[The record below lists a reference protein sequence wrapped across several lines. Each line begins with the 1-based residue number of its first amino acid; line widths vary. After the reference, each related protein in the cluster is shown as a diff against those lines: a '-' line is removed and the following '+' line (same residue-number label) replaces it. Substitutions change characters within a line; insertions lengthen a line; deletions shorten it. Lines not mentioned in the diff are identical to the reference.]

1 MKKYT
6 RKPIKKPSV
15 VKKRKE
21 NAKMLEA
28 YDYYFSLGPGRT
40 YQQVAEKY
48 KVHHQTVYIWKNR
61 FKWDERIAERDQL
74 IAKRLQ
80 RQTNNNIVKSKSQYR
95 EDIASHLSIINEAI
109 LTAID
114 KTTKEVILKI
124 KTPNDLNL
132 LITAYER
139 LVKLDLDLVK
149 SGSDDAVDSPI
160 NKLVNIL
167 SNITNGTNGA
177 NEPTEVNNG

>member
-6 RKPIKKPSV
+6 RKPIKKAVP

-48 KVHHQTVYIWKNR
+48 KVHHQTVYVWKNR

-80 RQTNNNIVKSKSQYR
+80 RQTNNSIVKARSQYR

-132 LITAYER
+132 LTLAYER
-139 LVKLDLDLVK
+139 LIKLDLDLVK
-149 SGSDDAVDSPI
+149 FASDDDENSPI
-160 NKLVNIL
+160 NKLVGVL
-167 SNITNGTNGA
+167 ANITNGADDNG
-177 NEPTEVNNG
+177 

>member
-6 RKPIKKPSV
+6 RKPIKKAVP

-40 YQQVAEKY
+40 YQQVADKY
-48 KVHHQTVYIWKNR
+48 KVHHQTVYVWKNR

-80 RQTNNNIVKSKSQYR
+80 RQTNNSIVKARSQYR

-132 LITAYER
+132 LTLAYER
-139 LVKLDLDLVK
+139 LIKLDLDLVK
-149 SGSDDAVDSPI
+149 FASDDDENSPI
-160 NKLVNIL
+160 NKLVGVL
-167 SNITNGTNGA
+167 ANITNGADDNG
-177 NEPTEVNNG
+177 

>member
-6 RKPIKKPSV
+6 RKPIKKAAP

-48 KVHHQTVYIWKNR
+48 KVHHQTVYVWKNR

-80 RQTNNNIVKSKSQYR
+80 RQTNNSIVKARSQYR

-132 LITAYER
+132 LTLAYER
-139 LVKLDLDLVK
+139 LIKLDLDLVK
-149 SGSDDAVDSPI
+149 FASDDDENSPI
-160 NKLVNIL
+160 NKLVGVL
-167 SNITNGTNGA
+167 ANITNGADDDG
-177 NEPTEVNNG
+177 